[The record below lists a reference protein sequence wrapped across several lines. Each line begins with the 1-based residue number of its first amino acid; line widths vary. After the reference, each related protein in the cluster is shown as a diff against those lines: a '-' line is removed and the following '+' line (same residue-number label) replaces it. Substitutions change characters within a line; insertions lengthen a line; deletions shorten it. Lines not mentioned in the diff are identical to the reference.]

1 MEAAL
6 RTRIYCE
13 GSYENFCRK
22 LIDEFDKKG
31 MRYALVSDLK
41 EFLFRAG
48 FDYEW
53 LTLGIYMNDE
63 KRRFDKPL
71 SKMIYDINN
80 SEKL

>member
-1 MEAAL
+1 
-6 RTRIYCE
+6 
-13 GSYENFCRK
+13 
-22 LIDEFDKKG
+22 

-41 EFLFRAG
+41 EFLFRSG

-53 LTLGIYMNDE
+53 LMFGIYMNDE

-71 SKMIYDINN
+71 SKMLYDIYN